1 MRSLLPA
8 EMRSLWEPKLR
19 LYFLASLLGT
29 LGFGLSMV
37 LMVVYLHDIRHLSI
51 PFATGLLS
59 INAIVLLLVSPLSGS
74 LTDRFGPTAVFLVWT
89 LVHAVALVSFAFA
102 DNVVWIVIS
111 SITMAASDG
120 AMWGPGQTL
129 LARLAGP
136 ERRQNAYGVNFML
149 VNVGVG
155 VGGLV
160 SAVVVNLHDPATF
173 TALYLGTAVLTL
185 AMAIPIWMLR
195 SDGGAIEHEDPTAVG
210 DRTGWHEVIRD
221 RRLQRFMIAVLVL
234 LTCGYGSLDAGFS
247 LFVVN
252 EVHLSLNVVGIT
264 LLCNTVAIVIGQ
276 LFVLRWLAG
285 KSRSGALALVAII
298 WALAWAVVAVAP
310 HVISAVALPLL
321 CVAMVIFAAGETI
334 WSPVGPAL
342 VNEIAPEHLRGRY
355 NAAFGLT
362 FGLSGVMGPLV
373 AGALLGS
380 SIAAAWP
387 LVVGAGALVGCL
399 LALSLRRHL
408 TPVEDGRVTAVEGAA

>member
-1 MRSLLPA
+1 
-8 EMRSLWEPKLR
+8 
-19 LYFLASLLGT
+19 
-29 LGFGLSMV
+29 
-37 LMVVYLHDIRHLSI
+37 
-51 PFATGLLS
+51 
-59 INAIVLLLVSPLSGS
+59 
-74 LTDRFGPTAVFLVWT
+74 
-89 LVHAVALVSFAFA
+89 
-102 DNVVWIVIS
+102 
-111 SITMAASDG
+111 
-120 AMWGPGQTL
+120 
-129 LARLAGP
+129 
-136 ERRQNAYGVNFML
+136 
-149 VNVGVG
+149 
-155 VGGLV
+155 
-160 SAVVVNLHDPATF
+160 
-173 TALYLGTAVLTL
+173 
-185 AMAIPIWMLR
+185 
-195 SDGGAIEHEDPTAVG
+195 
-210 DRTGWHEVIRD
+210 
-221 RRLQRFMIAVLVL
+221 MIAVLVL

-321 CVAMVIFAAGETI
+321 CVAMVVFAGGETI

-387 LVVGAGALVGCL
+387 LVVGAGALVRCL

-408 TPVEDGRVTAVEGAA
+408 TPVEDGRVAAVEGAA